1 MKRRASV
8 KVAVV
13 AACVMVAG
21 ALLTGTANRG
31 AAAGVVT
38 FYTADGLDDYY
49 AKVIPVFEQR
59 YGLKVNTFTAG
70 TGAVANRL
78 ALEKDHP
85 AADVAVQYPPFTQA
99 DAKQG
104 LFASY
109 TPVEAGAIPASQ
121 KDPSGRWYA
130 FMGDVSSWI
139 YNPQL
144 VTEPPV
150 TFHDL
155 LASKYHDRI
164 AYSNPAT
171 ADDGQM
177 VVQTLVHVWDKD
189 RAFSFLKQLEPSVKF
204 HTTGTSYLDVL
215 VSRGEVWIANGD
227 LQMDLSDQIN
237 QNMNIRTTFL
247 RPDAQSAPVAIA
259 IPGTVSLVAGAP
271 HKEAGQRLV
280 AFLLSKEA
288 QAHVTDV
295 YGIPTRSDVPANDA
309 NAKAVASALKGVK
322 VLYLDW
328 DAVTANLKAWND
340 EWLKDVAQANG
351 KQVDVKKPQ

>member
-1 MKRRASV
+1 MGRGMRV
-8 KVAVV
+8 RV
-13 AACVMVAG
+13 
-21 ALLTGTANRG
+21 ALLGICALIAG
-31 AAAGVVT
+31 GMLAAAAAPGVAAGVVT
-38 FYTADGLDDYY
+38 LYTADGLDDYY
-49 AKVIPVFEQR
+49 AKVVPIFEKQ
-59 YGLKVNTFTAG
+59 YGIKVNTFTAG

-85 AADVAVQYPPFTQA
+85 AADVAVQYPPFTQS
-99 DAKQG
+99 DVKQG
-104 LFASY
+104 LFEAY
-109 TPVEAGAIPASQ
+109 TPVEAAAIPASQ
-121 KDPSGRWYA
+121 KDPQGRWYA

-139 YNPQL
+139 YNPSL

-155 LASKYHDRI
+155 LASKYHGRI

-177 VVQTLVHVWDKD
+177 VVQTLAHVWDKD

-237 QNMNIRTTFL
+237 QNMNIRMTFL

-271 HKEAGQRLV
+271 HKDAGQRLV
-280 AFLLSKEA
+280 AFLLSKVA
-288 QAHVTDV
+288 QMHVTDV
-295 YGIPTRSDVPANDA
+295 YGIPTRTDVPATDA
-309 NAKAVASALKGVK
+309 NAKAVMNAMRGVK

-328 DAVTANLKAWND
+328 DAVTANLKDWNAQ
-340 EWLKDVAQANG
+340 WLRDVAQANG
-351 KQVDVKKPQ
+351 KQTNVKKP

>member
-1 MKRRASV
+1 LAACV
-8 KVAVV
+8 VV
-13 AACVMVAG
+13 AAG
-21 ALLTGTANRG
+21 LLAGTAGRG
-31 AAAGVVT
+31 TAAGMVT
-38 FYTADGLDDYY
+38 LYTADGLDDYY
-49 AKVIPVFEQR
+49 AKVIPVFEQQ
-59 YGLKVNTFTAG
+59 YGIKVNTFTAG

-85 AADVAVQYPPFTQA
+85 AADVAVQYPPFTQS
-99 DAKQG
+99 DARQG

-109 TPVEAGAIPASQ
+109 TPIEAAAIPATQ
-121 KDPSGRWYA
+121 KDASGRWFA

-139 YNPQL
+139 YNPTL
-144 VTEPPV
+144 VTQVPV

-155 LASKYHDRI
+155 LASKYHGKI

-177 VVQTLVHVWDKD
+177 VVQTLAAVWDKD
-189 RAFSFLKQLEPSVKF
+189 RAFNFLKLLEPSVKF

-237 QNMNIRTTFL
+237 QNMNIRMVFL
-247 RPDAQSAPVAIA
+247 RSDPKSAPVAIS

-271 HKEAGQRLV
+271 NKEGGQRLV
-280 AFLLSKEA
+280 AFLLSKQA
-288 QAHVTDV
+288 QMHVTDV
-295 YGIPTRSDVPANDA
+295 FGIPTRTDVPADDA
-309 NAKAVASALKGVK
+309 NAKAVAKALEGVH

-328 DAVTANLKAWND
+328 DKVSANLADWNA
-340 EWLKDVAQANG
+340 EWLKTVAQANG